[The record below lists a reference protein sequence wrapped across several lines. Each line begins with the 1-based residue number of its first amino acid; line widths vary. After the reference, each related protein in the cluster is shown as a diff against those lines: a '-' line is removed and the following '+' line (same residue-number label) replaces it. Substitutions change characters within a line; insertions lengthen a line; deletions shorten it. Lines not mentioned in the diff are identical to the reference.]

1 MRGSIAAATR
11 FRGRSRARQVGSH
24 LVLDASQRTS
34 RGHRAGQA
42 DGQPRH
48 PVPQASAHCFLAGG
62 SGVRSGGQK
71 AAEPVKILVVFPE
84 QDAVEP
90 LGRIRAWK
98 WLYSLTTATPG
109 SPASTLAMRPAPD
122 AVPGATT
129 GASMSITSAS
139 TASAGAARSSSIEA
153 RPTRRPFVHTAT
165 TMALSKVDPRI
176 PSHTAH
182 PPDTLLGPSH
192 GRVAN
197 RVSGGGAD
205 RLVELL
211 GQTVVRKRVSRYLMT
226 ARSVV
231 PPMLDT
237 AARVFGPLSRWD
249 TRSVLSLYR
258 LAEP

>member
-1 MRGSIAAATR
+1 
-11 FRGRSRARQVGSH
+11 
-24 LVLDASQRTS
+24 
-34 RGHRAGQA
+34 
-42 DGQPRH
+42 
-48 PVPQASAHCFLAGG
+48 
-62 SGVRSGGQK
+62 
-71 AAEPVKILVVFPE
+71 
-84 QDAVEP
+84 
-90 LGRIRAWK
+90 
-98 WLYSLTTATPG
+98 
-109 SPASTLAMRPAPD
+109 
-122 AVPGATT
+122 
-129 GASMSITSAS
+129 
-139 TASAGAARSSSIEA
+139 
-153 RPTRRPFVHTAT
+153 
-165 TMALSKVDPRI
+165 MALSKVDPRI
-176 PSHTAH
+176 PSNTAH
-182 PPDTLLGPSH
+182 RPDTLLGPSH